1 MKKNLI
7 ILSNAVPGSEK
18 YFEDWLKDEIEL
30 TYLNYKSISI
40 IPNKYSS
47 ENTKLPCN
55 CRVINF
61 QDLKIKKLDF
71 LDIINCFK
79 IVFTDFFTYN
89 SPIKFLRLF
98 RYNLALIK
106 SLQLKAK
113 QIYSVK
119 DLIQEDSIIYAYW
132 AGDLATTACMIK
144 QYKKSCK
151 VVTRGH
157 GFEIFEDQTK
167 NNLIPFR
174 RFQYKYLDKLFTD
187 SKEGLSHLNNIN
199 KQRDINDVSY
209 VGTRDCGI
217 GPFNCDFPFTIVTC
231 SFVREIKRLHLMS
244 NILKHLNF
252 DVHWHVIGEGP
263 DLNLVMEKNKILPSN
278 ITVVYHGK
286 KSRDEVLD
294 FYKEN
299 HINLFVSL
307 SSSEGLPVSMMEAIS
322 FGIPLMST
330 DVGGCKEICNEH
342 TGFLISKKINHLAV
356 ANQIIDFKK
365 SSKNSMNFR
374 FQCRRFWEQN
384 FNGYKNYNDFSKMLI
399 SLD

>member
-1 MKKNLI
+1 M
-7 ILSNAVPGSEK
+7 PGSKK

-47 ENTKLPCN
+47 ENINLPKN

-71 LDIINCFK
+71 LEIINCLK

-89 SPIKFLRLF
+89 SPIKFLRLL
-98 RYNLALIK
+98 RYNLSLIK

-113 QIYSVK
+113 QIASEK
-119 DLIQEDSIIYAYW
+119 DLIYKDTVVYAYW
-132 AGDLATTACMIK
+132 AGDLATTACVIK
-144 QYKKSCK
+144 QYYKSCK

-167 NNLIPFR
+167 DNLIPFR

-187 SKEGLSHLNNIN
+187 SKEGLSHLNNVN
-199 KQRDINDVSY
+199 KKIDINDISY

-217 GPFNCDFPFTIVTC
+217 GLFNCDFPFTIVTC

-252 DVHWHVIGEGP
+252 DVHWHVLGEGP
-263 DLNLVMEKNKILPSN
+263 DLNLVMERNKNLPSN

-286 KSRDEVLD
+286 KSRDEVLE
-294 FYKEN
+294 FYKVN

-330 DVGGCKEICNEH
+330 DVGGCKEICNEK
-342 TGFLISKKINHLAV
+342 TGFLIPKKFNHKMV
-356 ANQIIDFKK
+356 SHKIEEFK
-365 SSKNSMNFR
+365 SSEKNTEKFR
-374 FQCRRFWEQN
+374 FGCRKFWEEN
-384 FNGYKNYNDFSKMLI
+384 FKADKNYSDFSSKII
-399 SLD
+399 SLR